1 MNYYDGEACTILG
14 EYYLNTNV
22 ILQDTEKAIELF
34 RKSCRLKHARGCINL
49 GNYYQTAPGEL
60 KDLDKAKKLF
70 KKACTLGAYQICNAS
85 Y

>member
-1 MNYYDGEACTILG
+1 MCKGGARSQWT
-14 EYYLNTNV
+14 
-22 ILQDTEKAIELF
+22 TEKAIELF

-49 GNYYQTAPGEL
+49 GNYYQTAPGDL
-60 KDLDKAKKLF
+60 KDLDKAKRLF